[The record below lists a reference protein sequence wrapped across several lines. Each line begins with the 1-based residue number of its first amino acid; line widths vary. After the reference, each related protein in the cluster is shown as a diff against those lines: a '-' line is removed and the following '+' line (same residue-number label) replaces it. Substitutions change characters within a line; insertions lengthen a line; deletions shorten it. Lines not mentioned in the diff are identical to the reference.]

1 MNQAFCLT
9 KDLQQSAEESWNEI
23 RRCNLEP
30 DRIRSKPRISWKAPS
45 PNTYKINY
53 HGAISNADNI
63 FGIGVVVRDCR
74 GEVIASLVQQLD
86 QAHQPMEVEAMAT
99 CRAMEFGSELGVD
112 CTIVDGDSELV
123 VKALRCKDN
132 GLTPFAHLINDVS
145 LFSCLFLELLYSHIG
160 RDGNEVAH
168 NLARLTL
175 TSSSRT
181 VWIEDVLYHTLPFVQ
196 ANLAAL

>member
-1 MNQAFCLT
+1 M
-9 KDLQQSAEESWNEI
+9 
-23 RRCNLEP
+23 
-30 DRIRSKPRISWKAPS
+30 
-45 PNTYKINY
+45 
-53 HGAISNADNI
+53 
-63 FGIGVVVRDCR
+63 
-74 GEVIASLVQQLD
+74 QQLD

-145 LFSCLFLELLYSHIG
+145 LFSGLFLELLYSHIG

-175 TSSSRT
+175 TSPSCT